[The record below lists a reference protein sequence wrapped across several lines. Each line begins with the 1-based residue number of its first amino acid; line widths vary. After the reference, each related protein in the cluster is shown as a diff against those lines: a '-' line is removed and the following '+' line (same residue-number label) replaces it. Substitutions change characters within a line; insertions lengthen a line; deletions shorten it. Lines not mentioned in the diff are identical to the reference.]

1 MSIVIFNFLSKKNMH
16 LFERVK
22 LIAKHF
28 AGSDKALATQLGLKQ
43 PTFFGYLNEKRQ
55 DTLYPLLPKILDLY
69 PQVRRDWLYFG
80 EGEMAREAGP
90 RVAVPP
96 MTTAVP
102 PARAAMGA
110 ADGSTESDAPLEV
123 IDLRQK
129 LMAAHE
135 LNARLTDANT
145 RLTDEVLR
153 LNEERRKL
161 MERMDWDK
169 VSDKTALS
177 PLVARGGLPDE
188 N

>member
-1 MSIVIFNFLSKKNMH
+1 MH

-55 DTLYPLLPKILDLY
+55 DTLYPLLPKILELY
-69 PQVRRDWLYFG
+69 PHVRRDWLYFG
-80 EGEMAREAGP
+80 EGEMTGETGP

-110 ADGSTESDAPLEV
+110 ADGQTESDELHEV
-123 IDLRQK
+123 ADLRQK

-135 LNARLTDANT
+135 LNARLTD
-145 RLTDEVLR
+145 EVLR

-161 MERMDWDK
+161 TERLEWDK
-169 VSDKTALS
+169 VSDKSVLS
-177 PLVARGGLPDE
+177 PRNARGGVSDG